1 MIQGLGRRIFKTIGT
16 LVLLGRLRS
25 LGSPL
30 LFWSASKS
38 VRTFIDLNSIFR
50 RFLLGFVHIPTR
62 STSAWPTL
70 PLPPCLFHLAARFFS
85 ACFTM
90 PLVLSQSASR
100 CRRFLL
106 GLPPGS
112 PHSFSAISP
121 AGCFFS
127 GGFYVATFFPTIFF
141 ATIFF
146 AITFCFWDSM
156 SLKVMSG

>member
-38 VRTFIDLNSIFR
+38 VRTFIDLNSIF
-50 RFLLGFVHIPTR
+50 
-62 STSAWPTL
+62 
-70 PLPPCLFHLAARFFS
+70 
-85 ACFTM
+85 
-90 PLVLSQSASR
+90 
-100 CRRFLL
+100 RRFLL